1 MPKIAEISR
10 LVISY
15 SRENWHTSA
24 LSIIIGVISPVYRSV
39 GTSKSLLPHRHI
51 HAKMQFHMHVAPR
64 GRPLPHRQYQGRSSF
79 VIDSNCFIL
88 LIRGT
93 FE

>member
-1 MPKIAEISR
+1 MTKISSRQTIRNYHSSILIELLFFFIGGYMPKIAEISR

-39 GTSKSLLPHRHI
+39 PG
-51 HAKMQFHMHVAPR
+51 
-64 GRPLPHRQYQGRSSF
+64 
-79 VIDSNCFIL
+79 SNDKCRTNI
-88 LIRGT
+88 
-93 FE
+93 